1 MRIAEWCRS
10 TPDCGGCVATLG
22 TVLFRTEVRGR
33 VRRRVHRGN
42 GILRSCK
49 ARIWNMSERA
59 TPDAEG
65 ASLATPG
72 NDPGF
77 AEVSSQRSSTRE
89 PSKIAIFR
97 TVVKNNCTSAIL
109 LQHIYIKLLTF
120 WTESIHHTFPHWRLR
135 RQRC

>member
-1 MRIAEWCRS
+1 MWEEEMRIAEWCRLRLIQEGAS
-10 TPDCGGCVATLG
+10 RRSEPSYCAP
-22 TVLFRTEVRGR
+22 RNRGR

-77 AEVSSQRSSTRE
+77 AEVSSQRSSVRE

-97 TVVKNNCTSAIL
+97 T
-109 LQHIYIKLLTF
+109 
-120 WTESIHHTFPHWRLR
+120 
-135 RQRC
+135 RCEKQLCY